1 VRPVP
6 EPATLFET
14 VSAAAVET
22 GSRPSRLGGRPIGAL
37 TPAAWLYWAV
47 VVAPA
52 AVGIVLAAEHV
63 QAIDWGSFAALAVL
77 ASLSQ
82 LLSFH
87 LNRRRVFHPAI
98 VFIVAGALLLPP
110 ELMIVLIV
118 VHCVPDWLKQRYP
131 WYIQTFNIANYVTSG
146 VAAWAVGQ
154 AIRFPAPAG
163 REAAA
168 GACAA
173 VTFVVTNRILLLPML
188 SLGRG
193 LKPRETGLLDGEDVT
208 IELVLALMAAPVA
221 VFWTHS
227 LPLAALALAPLFLI
241 HFTQRA
247 VLRLEEASETI
258 VEQNA
263 SLEEAHRAVI
273 ERSTAALEAL
283 SATVDARDT
292 YTAGHSRRVAASA
305 SVIARELGL
314 SGAELDV
321 VDQSALLHDIGK
333 IGVPDAVLLKEG
345 PLTAAEWV
353 VMRSHPEEGARI
365 IERLGYLD
373 EVVPGIRHHHERMD
387 GRGYPDGLFGDEIPL
402 VARIIHVA
410 DALDAMTTKRL
421 YREKRNFEE
430 ALEEIR
436 RGRGTDFCAQCV
448 DALERAVGK
457 RLIGRL
463 TPVRVV
469 AA

>member
-1 VRPVP
+1 M
-6 EPATLFET
+6 
-14 VSAAAVET
+14 SAAAVET
-22 GSRPSRLGGRPIGAL
+22 GRRPSRLRGTQVGAL
-37 TPAAWLYWAV
+37 TPGAWLYWTA

-52 AVGIVLAAEHV
+52 AIGILVSARYVEAV
-63 QAIDWGSFAALAVL
+63 DWGLFAALAVL
-77 ASLSQ
+77 ASVSQ

-98 VFIVAGALLLPP
+98 LFVVAGALLLPP
-110 ELMIVLIV
+110 ELMILLV
-118 VHCVPDWLKQRYP
+118 VIHCLPDWLKQRYP

-146 VAAWAVGQ
+146 VVAWAVAQ
-154 AIRFPAPAG
+154 AIGFSGSGG

-173 VTFVVTNRILLLPML
+173 TAFVVTNRLLLLPML
-188 SLGRG
+188 YLGRG
-193 LKPRETGLLDGEDVT
+193 LTPRKTGLLDGEDVT
-208 IELVLALMAAPVA
+208 IELVLALMAVPVA
-221 VFWTHS
+221 AFWPHS
-227 LPLAALALAPLFLI
+227 VPLAALALAPLFLI

-247 VLRLEEASETI
+247 VLRLEEAGETI
-258 VEQNA
+258 GRQNA
-263 SLEEAHRAVI
+263 ALGEAHRAVI

-305 SVIARELGL
+305 TVIARELGL
-314 SGAELDV
+314 SGHELVV
-321 VDQSALLHDIGK
+321 VDQAALLHDIGK

-373 EVVPGIRHHHERMD
+373 EVVPGIRYHHERMD
-387 GRGYPDGLFGDEIPL
+387 GRGYPDGLLGDEIPL
-402 VARIIHVA
+402 AARIIHVA

-421 YREKRNFEE
+421 YREERSFEE

-436 RGRGTDFCAQCV
+436 RGRGTDFCSLCV
-448 DALERAVGK
+448 DALERAVAA
-457 RLIGRL
+457 RRIGRL
-463 TPVRVV
+463 TPVRAV
-469 AA
+469 A

>member
-1 VRPVP
+1 
-6 EPATLFET
+6 

-22 GSRPSRLGGRPIGAL
+22 GRRPSWLRGTKIGAL
-37 TPAAWLYWAV
+37 TPAAWLYWAA

-52 AVGIVLAAEHV
+52 ALGIPFAAAHV
-63 QAIDWGSFAALAVL
+63 EAIDWLHFAVLAVL

-87 LNRRRVFHPAI
+87 LHRRRVFHPAI
-98 VFIVAGALLLPP
+98 LFVVVGALLLPP
-110 ELMIVLIV
+110 ELLVLLVV
-118 VHCVPDWLKQRYP
+118 VHCLPDWLKQRYS
-131 WYIQTFNIANYVTSG
+131 WYIQTFNIANYVASG
-146 VAAWAVGQ
+146 IAAWAIAQ
-154 AIRFPAPAG
+154 AIGFPASPG
-163 REAAA
+163 REAVA

-173 VTFVVTNRILLLPML
+173 VTFVLTNRLLLLPML
-188 SLGRG
+188 YLGRG
-193 LKPRETGLLDGEDVT
+193 LRPRQTGLLDGEDVT
-208 IELVLALMAAPVA
+208 IELVLALMAVPVA
-221 VFWTHS
+221 YFWNHS

-241 HFTQRA
+241 YFTQRA
-247 VLRLEEASETI
+247 VLRLEEAGETI
-258 VEQNA
+258 GQQNV

-305 SVIARELGL
+305 TVIARELGL

-321 VDQSALLHDIGK
+321 VGQAALLHDIGK

-373 EVVPGIRHHHERMD
+373 AVVPGIRHHHERMD
-387 GRGYPDGLFGDEIPL
+387 GRGYPDGLLGDEIPL
-402 VARIIHVA
+402 AARIIHVA

-421 YREKRNFEE
+421 YRDERSFEE

-436 RGRGTDFCAQCV
+436 RGRDSDFCALCA
-448 DALERAVGK
+448 DALERAVVA
-457 RLIGRL
+457 RRIGRL
-463 TPVRVV
+463 TPVRE
-469 AA
+469 AAA

>member
-1 VRPVP
+1 M
-6 EPATLFET
+6 
-14 VSAAAVET
+14 SAAAVET
-22 GSRPSRLGGRPIGAL
+22 GRRPLRLRGTRIGDL
-37 TPAAWLYWAV
+37 TPAAWFYWAA

-52 AVGIVLAAEHV
+52 SVGIVLAAGHV
-63 QAIDWGSFAALAVL
+63 DAVDWDRFAALAVL
-77 ASLSQ
+77 ASVSQ

-110 ELMIVLIV
+110 ELMILLIV

-131 WYIQTFNIANYVTSG
+131 WHIQTFNIANYVASG
-146 VAAWAVGQ
+146 VAAWAMAQ
-154 AIRFPAPAG
+154 AIGFPASPG

-173 VTFVVTNRILLLPML
+173 FTFVVVNRVLLLPML
-188 SLGRG
+188 YLGRG

-208 IELVLALMAAPVA
+208 IELVLALMAVPLAH
-221 VFWTHS
+221 FWNDS

-263 SLEEAHRAVI
+263 SLEEANREVI

-292 YTAGHSRRVAASA
+292 YTAGHSRRVAATA
-305 SVIARELGL
+305 MVIARELDL
-314 SGAELDV
+314 SDAELDLV
-321 VDQSALLHDIGK
+321 HQAALLHDIGK

-353 VMRSHPEEGARI
+353 VMRSHAEEGARI

-373 EVVPGIRHHHERMD
+373 AVVPGIRHHHERMD
-387 GRGYPDGLFGDEIPL
+387 GRGYPKGLLGDEIPL
-402 VARIIHVA
+402 AARIIHVA
-410 DALDAMTTKRL
+410 DSLDAMTTKRL
-421 YREKRNFEE
+421 YRDGRSFEE

-436 RGRGTDFCAQCV
+436 LGRGTDFCALCV
-448 DALERAVGK
+448 DAFERAVAK

-463 TPVRVV
+463 TLVKED

>member
-1 VRPVP
+1 M
-6 EPATLFET
+6 
-14 VSAAAVET
+14 SAAAVET
-22 GSRPSRLGGRPIGAL
+22 GRRPSRLRGTKIGAL
-37 TPAAWLYWAV
+37 TLAAWLYWAA
-47 VVAPA
+47 VVAPGA
-52 AVGIVLAAEHV
+52 LGIPLAAAHV
-63 QAIDWGSFAALAVL
+63 EAIDWLQFAALAVL

-98 VFIVAGALLLPP
+98 LFVVTGALVLPP
-110 ELMIVLIV
+110 ELLILLV
-118 VHCVPDWLKQRYP
+118 VIHCLPDWLKQRYP
-131 WYIQTFNIANYVTSG
+131 WYIQTFNIANYVISG
-146 VAAWAVGQ
+146 VAAWAVAHVIG
-154 AIRFPAPAG
+154 FPTSPG

-173 VTFVVTNRILLLPML
+173 VTFVLANRLLLLPML
-188 SLGRG
+188 YLGRG
-193 LKPRETGLLDGEDVT
+193 LTPRQTGLLDGEDVT
-208 IELVLALMAAPVA
+208 IELVLALMAVPVA
-221 VFWTHS
+221 YFWNRS
-227 LPLAALALAPLFLI
+227 PALAALALAPLFLI
-241 HFTQRA
+241 YFTQRA
-247 VLRLEEASETI
+247 VLRLEEAGETI
-258 VEQNA
+258 GRQNE

-314 SGAELDV
+314 SGVELEV
-321 VDQSALLHDIGK
+321 VDQAALLHDIGK

-387 GRGYPDGLFGDEIPL
+387 GRGYPEGLLGDEIPL
-402 VARIIHVA
+402 AARIIHVA

-421 YREKRNFEE
+421 YREERSFDE

-436 RGRGTDFCAQCV
+436 RGRDTDFCSLCV
-448 DALERAVGK
+448 DALERAVAA
-457 RLIGRL
+457 RRIGRL
-463 TPVRVV
+463 TPVRD
-469 AA
+469 AAA

>member
-1 VRPVP
+1 
-6 EPATLFET
+6 

-22 GSRPSRLGGRPIGAL
+22 GRQPLRLRGTLIAGL
-37 TPAAWLYWAV
+37 TPAAWLYWAA

-52 AVGIVLAAEHV
+52 ALGIVVAADHV
-63 QAIDWGSFAALAVL
+63 EAIDWRRFAALAVL
-77 ASLSQ
+77 ASVSQ

-110 ELMIVLIV
+110 ELMILLIV
-118 VHCVPDWLKQRYP
+118 IHCVPDWLKQRYP
-131 WYIQTFNIANYVTSG
+131 WYIQTFNIANYVLSG

-154 AIRFPAPAG
+154 AIGFPASPG
-163 REAAA
+163 REAVA

-173 VTFVVTNRILLLPML
+173 VTFVVANRLLLLPML
-188 SLGRG
+188 CLGRD

-208 IELVLALMAAPVA
+208 IELVLALMAVPLAH
-221 VFWTHS
+221 FWSDS

-314 SGAELDV
+314 SGDELDIV
-321 VDQSALLHDIGK
+321 EQAALLHDIGK

-373 EVVPGIRHHHERMD
+373 AVVPGIRHHHERMD
-387 GRGYPDGLFGDEIPL
+387 GRGYPEGLLGDEIPL
-402 VARIIHVA
+402 AARIIHVA
-410 DALDAMTTKRL
+410 DSLDAMTTKRL
-421 YREKRNFEE
+421 YREERSFEE

-436 RGRGTDFCAQCV
+436 RGRGTDFCDLCV
-448 DALERAVGK
+448 DAFERAVAK

-463 TPVRVV
+463 TLVQEH

>member
-1 VRPVP
+1 VTSV
-6 EPATLFET
+6 
-14 VSAAAVET
+14 AVE
-22 GSRPSRLGGRPIGAL
+22 SAPRRPMHLRGRRIGAL
-37 TPAAWLYWAV
+37 TLPAWLYWGAV
-47 VVAPA
+47 VTPA
-52 AVGIVLAAEHV
+52 AFGIPLAAAHV
-63 QAIDWGSFAALAVL
+63 EAIDWRSFATLAVL
-77 ASLSQ
+77 ASGSQ

-87 LNRRRVFHPAI
+87 LNRQRVFHPAI
-98 VFIVAGALLLPP
+98 LFVVAGALLLPP
-110 ELMIVLIV
+110 ELMILLVVL
-118 VHCVPDWLKQRYP
+118 HCLPDWLKQRYP

-146 VAAWAVGQ
+146 IAAWAVGQ
-154 AIRFPAPAG
+154 AIGFPASTG
-163 REAAA
+163 REAVA

-173 VTFVVTNRILLLPML
+173 VVFVVTNRLLLLPML
-188 SLGRG
+188 YLGRG
-193 LKPRETGLLDGEDVT
+193 LTPRKTGLLDGEDIT
-208 IELVLALMAAPVA
+208 IELVLALMAVPVA
-221 VFWTHS
+221 ALWTHS
-227 LPLAALALAPLFLI
+227 LALVALAMAPLFLI

-258 VEQNA
+258 GRQNK

-305 SVIARELGL
+305 TVIARELGL
-314 SGAELDV
+314 SGAELMV
-321 VDQSALLHDIGK
+321 VDQAALLHDIGK

-373 EVVPGIRHHHERMD
+373 DVVPGIRHHHERMD
-387 GRGYPDGLFGDEIPL
+387 GRGYPEGLLGEEIPL
-402 VARIIHVA
+402 AARIIHVA

-421 YREKRNFEE
+421 YREERSFEE

-436 RGRGTDFCAQCV
+436 RGRDTDFCGLCV
-448 DALERAVGK
+448 DALERAVAARK
-457 RLIGRL
+457 VGRL
-463 TPVRVV
+463 TLVPEV

>member
-1 VRPVP
+1 MTSVAVDGNRRRSLSLRRTRIGGL
-6 EPATLFET
+6 TL
-14 VSAAAVET
+14 
-22 GSRPSRLGGRPIGAL
+22 
-37 TPAAWLYWAV
+37 AAWLYWAAV
-47 VVAPA
+47 VIPA
-52 AVGIVLAAEHV
+52 ALGVALAADHV
-63 QAIDWGSFAALAVL
+63 HAIDWRRFVTLGLL
-77 ASLSQ
+77 ASVSQ

-87 LNRRRVFHPAI
+87 LNRRRVFHPGI

-110 ELMIVLIV
+110 ELMILLV
-118 VHCVPDWLKQRYP
+118 VIQCLPDWFKQRYP

-146 VAAWAVGQ
+146 IAAWAVGQ
-154 AIRFPAPAG
+154 AIGFPASAG
-163 REAAA
+163 REALA

-173 VTFVVTNRILLLPML
+173 VVFVATNRLLLLPML
-188 SLGRG
+188 YLGRG
-193 LKPRETGLLDGEDVT
+193 LKPRKTGLLDGEDLT
-208 IELVLALMAAPVA
+208 IELVLALMAVPVA
-221 VFWTHS
+221 VLWTHS
-227 LPLAALALAPLFLI
+227 LGLVALALAPLFLI

-247 VLRLEEASETI
+247 VLRLEEAGEVI
-258 VEQNA
+258 GRQNA
-263 SLEEAHRAVI
+263 ALEEAHRAVI

-305 SVIARELGL
+305 TIIAQELGL
-314 SGAELDV
+314 TGAELLV
-321 VDQSALLHDIGK
+321 VDQAALLHDIGK

-353 VMRSHPEEGARI
+353 VMRCHPEEGARI

-373 EVVPGIRHHHERMD
+373 DVVPGIRFHHERWD
-387 GRGYPDGLFGDEIPL
+387 GRGYPDGLLGEEIPL

-421 YREKRNFEE
+421 YRDGRSFEE
-430 ALEEIR
+430 AFEEIR
-436 RGRGTDFCAQCV
+436 DGRDTDFCGLCV
-448 DALERAVGK
+448 DAFERAVAARK
-457 RLIGRL
+457 LGRL

>member
-1 VRPVP
+1 
-6 EPATLFET
+6 

-22 GSRPSRLGGRPIGAL
+22 GRRPLRLRGTQIGDL
-37 TPAAWLYWAV
+37 TPAAWFYWAA

-52 AVGIVLAAEHV
+52 SVGIVLAANRVE
-63 QAIDWGSFAALAVL
+63 AIDWRRFLALAVL
-77 ASLSQ
+77 ASVSQ

-110 ELMIVLIV
+110 ELMILLIV

-146 VAAWAVGQ
+146 VAAWAVAQ
-154 AIRFPAPAG
+154 AVGFPASPG
-163 REAAA
+163 HEAVA

-173 VTFVVTNRILLLPML
+173 LTFVVANRVLLLPML
-188 SLGRG
+188 YLGRG

-208 IELVLALMAAPVA
+208 IELVLALMAVPLAH
-221 VFWTHS
+221 FWNDS

-292 YTAGHSRRVAASA
+292 YTAGHSRRVAATA
-305 SVIARELGL
+305 MVIARELDL
-314 SGAELDV
+314 SDAELDL
-321 VDQSALLHDIGK
+321 VDQAALLHDIGK

-345 PLTAAEWV
+345 PLTATEWV
-353 VMRSHPEEGARI
+353 VMRSHAEEGARI

-373 EVVPGIRHHHERMD
+373 AVVPGIRHHHERMD
-387 GRGYPDGLFGDEIPL
+387 GRGYPDGLLGDEIPL
-402 VARIIHVA
+402 AARIIHVA
-410 DALDAMTTKRL
+410 DSLDAMTTKRL
-421 YREKRNFEE
+421 YRDGRSFEE

-436 RGRGTDFCAQCV
+436 LGRSTDFCALCV
-448 DALERAVGK
+448 DAFERAVAK

-463 TPVRVV
+463 TLVKED

>member
-1 VRPVP
+1 
-6 EPATLFET
+6 L
-14 VSAAAVET
+14 
-22 GSRPSRLGGRPIGAL
+22 RLRGGQMGGL
-37 TPAAWLYWAV
+37 TPAAWLYWTAI
-47 VVAPA
+47 VAPA
-52 AVGIVLAAEHV
+52 ALGMPFAAAHV
-63 QAIDWGSFAALAVL
+63 SAIDWRRFAALAAL

-87 LNRRRVFHPAI
+87 LNRRRVFHPGI
-98 VFIVAGALLLPP
+98 LFIVAGALLLPP
-110 ELMIVLIV
+110 ELMILLIV
-118 VHCVPDWLKQRYP
+118 VHCLPDWVKHRYP

-146 VAAWAVGQ
+146 VAAWVVGQ
-154 AIRFPAPAG
+154 AIGFAAPPG
-163 REAAA
+163 REAVA
-168 GACAA
+168 GACVA
-173 VTFVVTNRILLLPML
+173 VTFVVTNRLLLLPML
-188 SLGRG
+188 YLGRG
-193 LKPRETGLLDGEDVT
+193 LKPRDTGLLDGEDVT
-208 IELVLALMAAPVA
+208 IELVLALMAVPVA
-221 VFWTHS
+221 GLWTHS
-227 LPLAALALAPLFLI
+227 LALAGLALAPLFLI

-247 VLRLEEASETI
+247 VLRLEEAGEVI
-258 VEQNA
+258 GQQNV

-292 YTAGHSRRVAASA
+292 YTAGHSRRVASSA

-314 SGAELDV
+314 EGHELVV
-321 VDQSALLHDIGK
+321 VDQAALLHDIGK

-353 VMRSHPEEGARI
+353 VMRAHPEEGARI

-387 GRGYPDGLFGDEIPL
+387 GRGYPDGLLGEDIPL
-402 VARIIHVA
+402 AARIIHVA

-421 YREKRNFEE
+421 YRDERSFEE

-436 RGRGTDFCAQCV
+436 RGRGTDFCELCV
-448 DALERAVGK
+448 DALERAVAK

-463 TPVRVV
+463 TAVEEV